1 MNPSGSFYFLI
12 AFLIFF
18 GFGGM
23 KTLASFGHLGL
34 SGLPLL
40 LTGFSLFYLIHAISK
55 KQTQDKQLFMS
66 LLVQIAIHM
75 VRHDQKIDPQ
85 EIEAI
90 KGFFKIRLRFPEE
103 AIVDALIQDAL
114 QHPQSLE
121 VLCHTF
127 KNKFPY
133 EYRLLLLELLFL
145 IASSDYVV
153 TESEKA
159 LLNQIAEWLHVNPA
173 DFQRF
178 YSPPSS
184 NPEEDYYEVLGVK
197 KGCGLDEL
205 KKAYK
210 QACKKFHP
218 DKVQHL
224 GEELRRVSEEKI
236 KKINQAYEF
245 LKNKV
250 SP

>member
-1 MNPSGSFYFLI
+1 MNQSGSFYFLI

-40 LTGFSLFYLIHAISK
+40 LTGFALFYLIHAISK
-55 KQTQDKQLFMS
+55 KQTQDKQLFMF
-66 LLVQIAIHM
+66 LLIQISMHM

-90 KGFFKIRLRFPEE
+90 KGFFKIRLRFQ
-103 AIVDALIQDAL
+103 AMGMIDNLIQEAL
-114 QHPQSLE
+114 THPQSLE
-121 VLCHTF
+121 DLCQTF
-127 KNKFPY
+127 KDKFSY

-159 LLNQIAEWLHVNPA
+159 LLHRIADLLQVNPA

-197 KGCGLDEL
+197 KGCNLEEL

-224 GEELRRVSEEKI
+224 GEEMRRVSEEKI

-250 SP
+250 SA